1 MTCKNHIVLFEPQ
14 IPQNTGNIARTCA
27 ATNSPLHI
35 ILPMGFPIDD
45 RKMKRAGLDYW
56 DKLDI
61 TYYDSIEEF
70 MSTMDGHLY
79 LISKFAEKVYTE
91 ENFRSLNLSN
101 TVCMMVYEALRQQDF
116 TGLDLVHKYEHDKL
130 KE

>member
-1 MTCKNHIVLFEPQ
+1 MKTFQNHIVLFEPQ

-45 RKMKRAGLDYW
+45 RKMKRAGWDFW

-61 TYYDSIEEF
+61 TYYDMFDEF
-70 MSTMDGHLY
+70 MRFMRKKILQLLEITISCLGVRIRDCQKILCV
-79 LISKFAEKVYTE
+79 LILKKPCG
-91 ENFRSLNLSN
+91 FR
-101 TVCMMVYEALRQQDF
+101 
-116 TGLDLVHKYEHDKL
+116 
-130 KE
+130 